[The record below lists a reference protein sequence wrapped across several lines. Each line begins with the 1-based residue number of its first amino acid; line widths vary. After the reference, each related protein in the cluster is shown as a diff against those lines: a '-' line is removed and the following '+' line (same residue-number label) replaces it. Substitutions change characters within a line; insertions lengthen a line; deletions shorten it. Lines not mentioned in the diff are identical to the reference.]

1 MAFPAGQWVPVGV
14 VGRRHGLSGE
24 VRLRPH
30 PGCGVYLSAGS
41 KVRLRQ
47 KNGKTQDMEI
57 ASVRGSE
64 DAPIVLFTGISDPEA
79 ASLLTNSEV
88 LLPAE
93 NLPKASGDEF
103 YVHEVVGAKL
113 LSKDG
118 KELGR
123 VEAVQDGGGRS
134 YLVCSTPKGEAYL
147 PATKAALFS
156 IDAGK
161 REVRVSEAAL
171 IYPGE
176 VEEA

>member
-1 MAFPAGQWVPVGV
+1 MASPAGKWVPVGV

-24 VRLRPH
+24 VRFRPH

-41 KVRLRQ
+41 KVRLRE

-64 DAPIVLFTGISDPEA
+64 DAPIVLFTGISDPEE
-79 ASLLTNSEV
+79 ASRLTNSEV
-88 LLPAE
+88 LVLSE

-118 KELGR
+118 KELGH

-147 PATKAALFS
+147 PATKAALLS
-156 IDAGK
+156 VDSVK
-161 REVRVSEAAL
+161 REVKVNPAAL

-176 VEEA
+176 VEES